1 MPQPSPAQGESV
13 LGSFWTAANVLSIL
27 RMVLGIPVFIVLLTR
42 GPGDW
47 LVVGLVALAVVTDW
61 MDGKVARW
69 SDTVSEWGKILDPLA
84 DKITAALAILA
95 LALRGDTVITW
106 WFVALLLL
114 RDGLIVAGATR
125 MSLRRRQVFM
135 SLWSGKVAVAFLA
148 LLVAAVVL
156 KADPP
161 IPLVLLWASTGLL
174 VYSFLRYLIR
184 YVRFMRSEMAG
195 HGVIAVDAGAA
206 EPATGPDIAT
216 GS

>member
-1 MPQPSPAQGESV
+1 MTQPSASEGESV

-27 RMVLGIPVFIVLLTR
+27 RMILGIPVFIVLLTR

-47 LVVGLVALAVVTDW
+47 IVVALVALAVVTDW

-95 LALRGDTVITW
+95 LAMRGDTVIAW
-106 WFVALLLL
+106 WFLALIVI

-135 SLWSGKVAVAFLA
+135 SLRSGKVAVAFLA

-156 KADPP
+156 QADPP
-161 IPLVLLWASTGLL
+161 IPETLLWISTGLL
-174 VYSFLRYLIR
+174 VYSFVRYLFRYIR
-184 YVRFMRSEMAG
+184 YMRSEKAG
-195 HGVIAVDAGAA
+195 HGVKGEEAGHSGS
-206 EPATGPDIAT
+206 PVGPEMES

>member
-1 MPQPSPAQGESV
+1 MLQPSPAQGESV

-27 RMVLGIPVFIVLLTR
+27 RMVLGIPVFIALLTR

-106 WFVALLLL
+106 WFLALLLV

-135 SLWSGKVAVAFLA
+135 SLWSGKVAVALLA

-161 IPLVLLWASTGLL
+161 IPETLLWASTGLL

-184 YVRFMRSEMAG
+184 YVRYMRSEKAG
-195 HGVIAVDAGAA
+195 HGVIGKNAGGAEPAA
-206 EPATGPDIAT
+206 EPNVAT